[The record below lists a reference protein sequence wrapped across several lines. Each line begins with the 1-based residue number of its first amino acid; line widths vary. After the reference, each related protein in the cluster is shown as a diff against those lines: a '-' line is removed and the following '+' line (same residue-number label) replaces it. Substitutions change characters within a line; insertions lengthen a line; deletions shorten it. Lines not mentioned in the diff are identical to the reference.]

1 MGNYQTTAL
10 LGDTNKFFIPWL
22 IPRND
27 RNSIF
32 SPNIF
37 GKLASRT
44 KRNNDEQGK
53 FSYTNVL
60 FMSYSTLDKVSKLV
74 PNLEYLFSFNF
85 QLKNAATKFCF
96 WGHLH
101 AIKVP

>member
-1 MGNYQTTAL
+1 MIEVRGKSKRSENMGLGYSTTAL

-53 FSYTNVL
+53 FSYTKYTPWL
-60 FMSYSTLDKVSKLV
+60 RSIYYTQKYSR
-74 PNLEYLFSFNF
+74 
-85 QLKNAATKFCF
+85 LK
-96 WGHLH
+96 
-101 AIKVP
+101 